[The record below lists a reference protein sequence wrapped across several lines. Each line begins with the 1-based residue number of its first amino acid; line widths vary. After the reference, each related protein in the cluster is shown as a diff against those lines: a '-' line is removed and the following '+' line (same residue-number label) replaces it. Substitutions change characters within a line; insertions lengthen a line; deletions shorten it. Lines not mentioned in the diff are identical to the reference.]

1 MWRYLALIAFCA
13 SAPSVLS
20 QDDVVQLRVLGG
32 PQDDRGHRIT
42 VMQDGGILLTG
53 TTNSTTD
60 DTNHAWVIR
69 MDSNAQV
76 LWSTTIEDAPLLQAL
91 DAVEH
96 DDGSMTVMGMRY
108 ASAADGY
115 DWGWYRLN
123 ADGTVGSATSWGTSS
138 WDLPTRC
145 LKRQDSLWTIGTTYD
160 SGNGDVQWVRHDWTG
175 EAWSFTDSGLM
186 GESPIEEVTAD
197 ALFRQDTLVVA
208 ATLSPGAGG
217 QAQMTAW
224 QPSSEAVLWQYTSS
238 FPFPTEAVAMDASD
252 AGVLLLMNVEIEEGD
267 RLAFTHLDWD
277 GNVLLEHIPG
287 SGFDI
292 QGRGI
297 QWYSPTDFA
306 TAARSDQ
313 LGSGGG
319 EVLFSRWSSS
329 GGVWQGGPSFG
340 TPWDE
345 NVEHLKRDASGRMW
359 LLGSTDGYS
368 NGRDDYYLLGLPNAD
383 VGGYVTEGEPA
394 VSDSALVVPFEVEFT
409 DWVIAPNP
417 ARDIAQLQGA
427 GPQDAWELFD
437 SMGRLVKQGVGPL
450 LEVQGLPAGRYWLSM
465 ALSGRV
471 GILPLQIQH

>member
-1 MWRYLALIAFCA
+1 MFTKPFATDMWRYLALIAFCA

-96 DDGSMTVMGMRY
+96 DDGSITVMGMRY

-123 ADGTVGSATSWGTSS
+123 ADGTAGSATSWGTSS

-208 ATLSPGAGG
+208 ATLAPGASG

-224 QPSSEAVLWQYTSS
+224 QPSSDGVLWQYTSS

-252 AGVLLLMNVEIEEGD
+252 AG
-267 RLAFTHLDWD
+267 
-277 GNVLLEHIPG
+277 
-287 SGFDI
+287 
-292 QGRGI
+292 
-297 QWYSPTDFA
+297 
-306 TAARSDQ
+306 
-313 LGSGGG
+313 
-319 EVLFSRWSSS
+319 
-329 GGVWQGGPSFG
+329 
-340 TPWDE
+340 
-345 NVEHLKRDASGRMW
+345 
-359 LLGSTDGYS
+359 
-368 NGRDDYYLLGLPNAD
+368 
-383 VGGYVTEGEPA
+383 
-394 VSDSALVVPFEVEFT
+394 
-409 DWVIAPNP
+409 
-417 ARDIAQLQGA
+417 
-427 GPQDAWELFD
+427 
-437 SMGRLVKQGVGPL
+437 
-450 LEVQGLPAGRYWLSM
+450 
-465 ALSGRV
+465 
-471 GILPLQIQH
+471 